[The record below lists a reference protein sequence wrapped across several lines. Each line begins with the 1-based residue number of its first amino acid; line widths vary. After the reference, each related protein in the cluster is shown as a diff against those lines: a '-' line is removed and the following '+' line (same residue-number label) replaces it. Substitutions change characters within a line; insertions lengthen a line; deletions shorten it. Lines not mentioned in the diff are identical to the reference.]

1 MVRTRSAKAAE
12 VQETGSKGELPEL
25 PYAAWAV
32 DVSTVESVL
41 KTSITKG
48 LTSDEVEERRARY
61 GPNELEKEPPTPFW
75 KLVLEQVISSMH
87 MKERGDTHASDL
99 TFILIA
105 SPSLFLAVR

>member
-32 DVSTVESVL
+32 DVSTVESIL

-48 LTSDEVEERRARY
+48 LTSDEVEERRTRY
-61 GPNELEKEPPTPFW
+61 GRNELEKAPPTPFW
-75 KLVLEQVISSMH
+75 KLFGPASSPAFGTGFAMQRH
-87 MKERGDTHASDL
+87 
-99 TFILIA
+99 
-105 SPSLFLAVR
+105 